1 MNKLNYT
8 STPKFLTAS
17 KKLLFSLLMT
27 TLVAGASA
35 QTASQANVSGTNS
48 TNTITNNTASVVD
61 AGLTLTAN
69 GTISGFTV
77 TITGSYTSGDILA
90 YTGTL
95 PSGVSA
101 ASFNTT
107 TRSLVFSGT
116 TTAANW
122 QTLLRTVTLRTTSAV
137 CNPESRQVSFIVG
150 GKYYN
155 PLNGHF
161 YEYYSTSG
169 SWTSAKSTAAGRSYF
184 GKEGYLATITSQA
197 ENSFISVLIGQN
209 SWIGCSDNYSQLNS
223 ALGYTA
229 FANQSASDGKY
240 YWVTGPERGMKINNA
255 NAWASGGIAAVS
267 GVYNNWSSG
276 EPNDWPGFT
285 TSNPGEE
292 DYGHMYTGS
301 GSWNDFAN
309 SQSIGS
315 VFEYGGMPNDLTNS
329 QVVFTRN
336 LYINGAP
343 SGTISGGNVTKCS
356 GSNSTTLTLSGL
368 TGTVARWESS
378 LDNFLSAGTTI
389 SSTSTSITVSNI
401 TQTTYYRAIVNTTSG
416 CSGLATSSTP
426 IYVAA
431 TVPGNIV
438 AANNSICAGAMAEF
452 TLFGNS
458 GNVVKWQVST
468 SSNFSTGVTDISN
481 TTTSLNHTLSSVGT
495 YYFRAAVQNNGCGSP
510 SYTPGYT
517 ITVVSG
523 TAPVGGTLNNTE
535 HCGGSSNSGT
545 LTLTGSTG
553 TVSRWEY
560 STDGGII
567 WNNVANTS
575 TTLNYTG
582 VGANRIYRVLL
593 VNGSCGSTYSAEG
606 TVTVYGTTVSRWD
619 GGASTAWQ
627 TASNW
632 CGGVADNGIDVVIN
646 TSAPNDLMLDQTRI
660 IGNLNFNGTSRII
673 NIGNY
678 NLTVTN
684 VDGADANSFIR
695 TPGTGELKINIP
707 NGQTKLFPVGNSA
720 YNPMS
725 ITNNTG
731 VADYMSVRVIDEVYN
746 NGLTGY
752 TSTQPRVKRTWD
764 IHKTNA
770 NAGSGLTFVF
780 NWNAGEA
787 YALSTPTLYH
797 YEYGQWNRQSGTTTY
812 TSNSLTYT
820 SYTGTFSPF
829 AIGNNLT
836 PLPVKLASFNAVA
849 QNETKS
855 TLVTWETV
863 EEKDNSKF
871 EVERSIDGINWIK
884 IGTVE
889 ANGNSSTVNN
899 YQFVD
904 AKPENIN
911 YYRLKSVDVTG
922 DFQYSEIKKV
932 NFAEPTD
939 IVKVYPNP
947 SNGTINIS
955 VNEAAKYSV
964 MDVNGKIVSEGEV
977 DAQIKLSDLPTG
989 LYMVKVM
996 VGEDMYNFKLIVN

>member
-1 MNKLNYT
+1 MNKLHYT
-8 STPKFLTAS
+8 STPKILTAS

-27 TLVAGASA
+27 TLVIDASA

-107 TRSLVFSGT
+107 TRSLVFSGIT
-116 TTAANW
+116 TSANW

-184 GKEGYLATITSQA
+184 GQEGYLATITSQA

-229 FANQSASDGKY
+229 FASQSASDGNY
-240 YWVTGPERGMKINNA
+240 YWVAGPERGMKISAA

-276 EPNDWPGFT
+276 EPNDWPGYS

-315 VFEYGGMPNDLTNS
+315 VFEYGGMPNDLTTS

-336 LYINGAP
+336 IYINGAP
-343 SGTISGGNVTKCS
+343 SGSISGGNGTKCT

-389 SSTSTSITVSNI
+389 SNTTTSLTVSNI
-401 TQTTYYRAIVNTTSG
+401 TQTTYYRAVVNTTSG

-431 TVPGNIV
+431 TIPGNIV

-452 TLFGNS
+452 TLFGNT
-458 GNVVKWQVST
+458 GTVVKWQVST

-481 TTTSLNHTLSSVGT
+481 TTTSLNYALSSVGT

-510 SYTPGYT
+510 SYTLGYT
-517 ITVVSG
+517 ITVVTG
-523 TAPVGGTLNNTE
+523 TAPVGGTLNSTE
-535 HCGGSSNSGT
+535 HCGGASNSGT

-567 WNNVANTS
+567 WTTVANTS

-593 VNGSCGSTYSAEG
+593 VNGSCGSTYSSEG

-646 TSAPNDLMLDQTRI
+646 TSAPNDLMLDQTRV

-673 NIGNY
+673 NISNY

-725 ITNNTG
+725 ISNNTG
-731 VADYMSVRVIDEVYN
+731 VSDYMSVRVIDEVYN

-780 NWNAGEA
+780 NWNAGED

-797 YEYGQWNRQSGTTTY
+797 YEYGQWNRQTGTTNY
-812 TSNSLTYT
+812 TSNTLTYT

-836 PLPVKLASFNAVA
+836 PLPVKLANFNAVA
-849 QNETKS
+849 QNTTKS
-855 TLVTWETV
+855 TLVTWETI

-871 EVERSIDGINWIK
+871 EVERSIDGINWTK

-889 ANGNSSTVNN
+889 ANGNSATVNN

-904 AKPENIN
+904 AQPEAIN
-911 YYRLKSVDVTG
+911 YYRLKSVDVAG

-932 NFAEPTD
+932 NFTEPTD

-964 MDVNGKIVSEGEV
+964 MDVNGKIVSEGDV
-977 DAQIKLSDLPTG
+977 NAQIRLSDLPTG